1 MLTSEFHFQFIFYTV
16 VLQQNVV
23 DDVSVKQHT
32 VHVLYI
38 VYITTSSHL
47 VFCALRLKI
56 SSGYVDWTALRSS
69 DNLWNIF
76 GTILYHIYD
85 TTEMTASVGTYLQFE
100 NIHITLVTEINT
112 RIVDMARSKSSLCMY
127 TSPSMPRY
135 VVLAHIITVIM

>member
-100 NIHITLVTEINT
+100 NIHIVLVNENNP
-112 RIVDMARSKSSLCMY
+112 RIDVMARPKSSLCMY

-135 VVLAHIITVIM
+135 VVLAHKIAVFT